1 MKTYTI
7 TLSDVEDKAL
17 ACVAI
22 SQQEWIEN
30 VVKDRCRIAIDDVF
44 NQIANSGVPLSGT
57 KEDMILSDSV
67 KTLAQREAETPPTP
81 SL

>member
-30 VVKDRCRIAIDDVF
+30 AVKERCRIAIDEVF
-44 NQIANSGVPLSGT
+44 TQIANSGVSMSGT
-57 KEDMILSDSV
+57 KEEMIMSSSV
-67 KTLAQREAETPPTP
+67 KTLAEKEAEIPLTP